1 MNYFNDLC
9 LLFMFH
15 CLIVGTFA
23 EDFRIEDERNGKK
36 MKIAIS
42 SKITISDLSP
52 RKDIKRKLRKT
63 FPECIGNGIRSDL
76 T

>member
-15 CLIVGTFA
+15 CLRVGTFA

-36 MKIAIS
+36 K
-42 SKITISDLSP
+42 
-52 RKDIKRKLRKT
+52 
-63 FPECIGNGIRSDL
+63 
-76 T
+76 